1 LPDHTLP
8 PENAPHES
16 PSDDPNVPF
25 ADADDV
31 RRRLDRIDYL
41 IDDGLATALYLA
53 LALGQPLLLE
63 GEPGVGK
70 TAAAKALAA
79 ALDTPLIR
87 LQCYEGL
94 TASEALYEWN
104 YQRQL
109 LAIRVAESQ
118 SAGPTSAGLF
128 TEEFLQERAILR
140 AVRYDG
146 PRAPVLLIDEIDRAD
161 DEFEALLFEFLG
173 EAAVTVPELGTFVAS
188 RRPVV
193 VLTSNRSRELHDALR
208 RRCLYHWIDF
218 PAAPRAAEIVRR
230 SVPSANEPLIVSTT
244 HFIGRVR
251 ELDLDKAPGMAE
263 AIDWVSALSVLGV
276 SELVRADIVRTLG
289 AIAKTPDDRTAII
302 GALGQLGFAEAESA

>member
-1 LPDHTLP
+1 M
-8 PENAPHES
+8 NAE
-16 PSDDPNVPF
+16 F

-31 RRRLDRIDYL
+31 QRRLDRIDYL
-41 IDDGLATALYLA
+41 VDEGMATALYLA
-53 LALGQPLLLE
+53 TVLGQPLLLE

-70 TAAAKALAA
+70 TAAAKALAV

-94 TASEALYEWN
+94 TAGESLYEWN

-109 LAIRVAESQ
+109 LAIRLGEA
-118 SAGPTSAGLF
+118 APGTPTKADLF

-146 PRAPVLLIDEIDRAD
+146 PRPPVLLIDEIDRAD

-173 EAAVTVPELGTFVAS
+173 EASVTVPELGTFTAA
-188 RRPVV
+188 RRPIV

-218 PAAPRAAEIVRR
+218 PSALRAAEIVRR
-230 SVPSANEPLIVSTT
+230 SVPSANEALIGSTT
-244 HFIGRVR
+244 EFIGRVR
-251 ELDLDKAPGMAE
+251 ELDLDKKPGMAE
-263 AIDWVSALSVLGV
+263 AIDWVSALSALGV
-276 SELVRADIVRTLG
+276 TDLIRPDIIRTLG
-289 AIAKTPDDRTAII
+289 SIAKTPDDRTTIVSV
-302 GALGQLGFAEAESA
+302 LEDLGFAQTESA